1 MCGARFPVMV
11 SAMRDRA
18 RGALALF
25 VVLPLLAAC
34 ATSGGGSPSASASVD
49 VARYARLLAMA
60 DERRVDSSLVRSMLR
75 SGSSA
80 ERAAAARAAG
90 QVHGAALAPDLRA
103 LLSDRDTAVAANAAY
118 ALGLLADT
126 NGVSALSAALGASP
140 SVGREAA
147 WALGQIGAPA
157 RAALVASL
165 APSSPP
171 RDSKVRSA
179 ELIALFK
186 LEPVPAEA
194 IRPWL
199 RDTSALV
206 RWGAAY
212 ALARPYV
219 PDGVRALIP
228 LASDPDAEVR
238 ALAARGM
245 SHRAA
250 GDSLASLV
258 KAPLDSLVRDAD
270 AHVRINALRS
280 LASYGDAARAQVVA
294 ATHDAD
300 ANVRITAAQELGSVL
315 DNGRAAWNAAWKAD
329 TGFMYR
335 RSVMASAL
343 EQDVVLPATELDN
356 PDSWTHQGDWR
367 MRAAVANAGAASTTV
382 LRMREVS
389 LPLTRDPDPRVRVAA
404 FAAMAP
410 HADTAQDH
418 PWRREFM
425 EFGLTDADAIVRAT
439 AIASLEG
446 HATAAEVPLVLESYR
461 RSESDTLSD
470 ARIAAV
476 RFFTA
481 AWAHDSAK
489 FADSVTASIRA
500 LPAPADL
507 LTRAAATGFP
517 LLSSWA
523 TAPKPAPRPASW
535 YESIVRT
542 RILPALAGKLPRA
555 EIVTQRGTITLEL
568 WAADA
573 PLTVD
578 NFLSLAHS
586 GYYDD
591 VRFHRVV
598 PDFVAQDGDRRGDGN
613 GGPSYTIRDELNR
626 RRYGRGA
633 VGMALSGPDTGGS
646 QYFLMLA
653 PDPHLDGGYTVFGQV
668 IDGWQVLDAL
678 VQGDLIQHIR
688 EL

>member
-1 MCGARFPVMV
+1 
-11 SAMRDRA
+11 MRDRA
-18 RGALALF
+18 RGALALL
-25 VVLPLLAAC
+25 VSLPLLASC
-34 ATSGGGSPSASASVD
+34 ATAGTTPGTSAHSASASVD
-49 VARYARLLAMA
+49 VARYARLLAMS
-60 DERRVDSSLVRSMLR
+60 DERRVDTALVRSILK

-90 QVHGAALAPDLRA
+90 QVHGFALAPDLRA
-103 LLSDRDTAVAANAAY
+103 LLVDRDTAVAANAAY

-126 NGVSALSAALGASP
+126 NGVAALSAALLASP
-140 SVGREAA
+140 AVGREAA
-147 WALGQIGAPA
+147 WALGQIGEPS
-157 RAALVASL
+157 RAALVAAL
-165 APSSPP
+165 AQGSPP
-171 RDSKVRSA
+171 RDPVVRSA
-179 ELIALFK
+179 ELVALFK
-186 LEPVPAEA
+186 LTPVPAEA

-219 PDGVRALIP
+219 AEGVRALVP
-228 LASDPDAEVR
+228 LATDPDPEVR

-258 KAPLDSLVRDAD
+258 KSPLATLVRDPD
-270 AHVRINALRS
+270 AHVRINALRA
-280 LASYGDAARAQVVA
+280 LGSYGSASRAEVVA

-300 ANVRITAAQELGSVL
+300 ANVRVVAAQELGAVL

-367 MRAAVANAGAASTTV
+367 MRAAVADAGASSTTI

-389 LPLTRDPDPRVRVAA
+389 LALTRDPDPRVRVAA

-410 HADTAQDH
+410 HADTAQGH

-439 AIASLEG
+439 AIGSLEG

-461 RSESDTLSD
+461 RSEADTVSD
-470 ARIAAV
+470 ARVAAI
-476 RFFTA
+476 RFFAA
-481 AWAHDSAK
+481 AWVHDSAS
-489 FADSVTASIRA
+489 FADSVKAAIRA
-500 LPAPADL
+500 LPAPPDL
-507 LTRAAATGFP
+507 LSRAAAAGFP
-517 LLSSWA
+517 LLSTWA
-523 TAPKPAPRPASW
+523 SAPKAPPRPASW

-542 RILPALAGKLPRA
+542 RVLPALAGKLPRA
-555 EIVTQRGTITLEL
+555 EIETERGTITIEL

-578 NFLSLAHS
+578 NFLSLVHR
-586 GYYDD
+586 GYYED

-613 GGPSYTIRDELNR
+613 GGPAYTIRDELNR

-668 IDGWQVLDAL
+668 TGGWEVLDAL
-678 VQGDLIQHIR
+678 VQGDLIERIR
-688 EL
+688 EM

>member
-1 MCGARFPVMV
+1 
-11 SAMRDRA
+11 MRDRA
-18 RGALALF
+18 RAALALL
-25 VVLPLLAAC
+25 VALPLLASC
-34 ATSGGGSPSASASVD
+34 ATAGATAHSASASVD
-49 VARYARLLAMA
+49 VARYARLLAMS
-60 DERRVDSSLVRSMLR
+60 DERRVDTALVRSILK
-75 SGSSA
+75 SGSGA

-103 LLSDRDTAVAANAAY
+103 LLADRDTAVAANAAY

-126 NGVSALSAALGASP
+126 NGVTALSAALLASP
-140 SVGREAA
+140 AIGREAA
-147 WALGQIGAPA
+147 WALGQIGEPA

-165 APSSPP
+165 GQGSPP
-171 RDSKVRSA
+171 RDPVVRSA

-186 LEPVPAEA
+186 LTPVPAEA

-219 PDGVRALIP
+219 ADGVRALVP
-228 LASDPDAEVR
+228 LATDPDPEVR

-258 KAPLDSLVRDAD
+258 KSPLAALVRDPD
-270 AHVRINALRS
+270 AHVRINALRA
-280 LASYGDAARAQVVA
+280 LGSYGSASRAEVVA

-300 ANVRITAAQELGSVL
+300 ANVRVVAAQELGAVL

-329 TGFMYR
+329 TGLMYR

-343 EQDVVLPATELDN
+343 AQDVVLPATELDN

-367 MRAAVANAGAASTTV
+367 MRAAVADAGAASTTI

-439 AIASLEG
+439 AIGSLEG

-461 RSESDTLSD
+461 RSEADTLSD

-476 RFFTA
+476 RFFAA
-481 AWAHDSAK
+481 AWVHDSAS
-489 FADSVTASIRA
+489 FEDSVKAAIRA

-507 LTRAAATGFP
+507 LTRAAAAGFP
-517 LLSSWA
+517 LLSTWA
-523 TAPKPAPRPASW
+523 SAPTAAPRPASW
-535 YESIVRT
+535 YEAIVRT

-555 EIVTQRGTITLEL
+555 EIVTERGTINIEL

-586 GYYDD
+586 GYYEN

-613 GGPSYTIRDELNR
+613 GGPAYTIRDELNR

-668 IDGWQVLDAL
+668 TDGWEVLDAL
-678 VQGDLIQHIR
+678 VQGDLIEHIR
-688 EL
+688 EM

>member
-1 MCGARFPVMV
+1 
-11 SAMRDRA
+11 MRSLPRA
-18 RGALALF
+18 ALA
-25 VVLPLLAAC
+25 VLPLLVAC
-34 ATSGGGSPSASASVD
+34 ATAGTAARPEAPSVD

-60 DERRVDSSLVRSMLR
+60 DARRVDTALMRSILR

-90 QVHGAALAPDLRA
+90 QVHGAVLAPELRV
-103 LLSDRDTAVAANAAY
+103 LLADRDTAVAANAAY

-126 NGVSALSAALGASP
+126 NGVTALGAALDASP
-140 SVGREAA
+140 TVGREAA
-147 WALGQIGAPA
+147 WALGQIGEPA
-157 RAALVASL
+157 RAVLVASL
-165 APSSPP
+165 AQDSPR
-171 RDSKVRSA
+171 RDPQARSA

-186 LEPVPAEA
+186 LTPVPAEA
-194 IRPWL
+194 VRPWL

-219 PDGVRALIP
+219 AAGVRALIP

-238 ALAARGM
+238 AQVARGL

-250 GDSLASLV
+250 GDSLAALAR
-258 KAPLDSLVRDAD
+258 APLDALVRDAD

-280 LASYGDAARAQVVA
+280 LGSYGDASRAAVVA
-294 ATHDAD
+294 ATHDPD
-300 ANVRITAAQELGSVL
+300 PNVRVAAAQELGAVL

-335 RSVMASAL
+335 RSVLASAL
-343 EQDVVLPATELDN
+343 AQDVVLPAAELDN

-367 MRAAVANAGAASTTV
+367 LRAAVAEAGAASPTI

-389 LPLTRDPDPRVRVAA
+389 LPLTRDPDPRVRVSAY
-404 FAAMAP
+404 AAMAP
-410 HADTAQDH
+410 HADSAEHH

-425 EFGLTDADAIVRAT
+425 EYGLTDADAIVRAT
-439 AIASLEG
+439 AIGSLEG
-446 HATAAEVPLVLESYR
+446 HASAAEVPLVLGSYR
-461 RSESDTLSD
+461 RSGADTLSD

-476 RFFTA
+476 RFFAA
-481 AWAHDSAK
+481 AWAHDSAG
-489 FADSVTASIRA
+489 FADSVKTAIRA
-500 LPAPADL
+500 LPVPPDP
-507 LTRAAATGFP
+507 LTRSAAAGLE
-517 LLSSWA
+517 LLSTWRA
-523 TAPKPAPRPASW
+523 APPPAPRPASW

-555 EIVTQRGTITLEL
+555 EIVTERGTITIEL

-578 NFLSLAHS
+578 NFLTLASS
-586 GYYDD
+586 GYYDGA
-591 VRFHRVV
+591 RFHRVV
-598 PDFVAQDGDRRGDGN
+598 PNFVAQDGDRRGDGN
-613 GGPSYTIRDELNR
+613 GGPAYTIRDELNR
-626 RRYGRGA
+626 RRDVRGA

-668 IDGWQVLDAL
+668 IHGWQVLDAL
-678 VQGDLIQHIR
+678 VQGDLIEHIR
-688 EL
+688 EP